1 MTPPP
6 PTAESKVTLREITK
20 DTVIS
25 ICGLSVKNSQKQF
38 VAPNSYSISQAYFS
52 KQAWFRAIYADEA
65 AVGFIMLDE
74 DPNKPEYYLWRYM
87 IDAKYQ
93 KMGFGR
99 TALLLVIEY
108 VKTRPN
114 AKELSTSIVEAEG
127 SPLGFY
133 ESLGFK
139 LTGHYE
145 DGEAVMKLVL

>member
-1 MTPPP
+1 
-6 PTAESKVTLREITK
+6 
-20 DTVIS
+20 
-25 ICGLSVKNSQKQF
+25 
-38 VAPNSYSISQAYFS
+38 
-52 KQAWFRAIYADEA
+52 
-65 AVGFIMLDE
+65 MLDE